1 MEVQNMP
8 LSKRAWDSPFK
19 FLPKQKNPPPGYSEI
34 LEETEWTKIVEPH
47 EGLPPH
53 IPLSKQEFYVI
64 SNVVSD
70 WRKFILSSYSG
81 YYIPTVGISAS
92 KIIRA
97 LQATI
102 NKNIHN
108 LENDKTPNLLP
119 RKIKENKRILEG
131 LRLAQKAA
139 QAIYDRMVKMSQKTQ
154 EFQYDSRPEF
164 SQPELT
170 LNKHEA
176 YFLQTE
182 AKRLD
187 MPLQIKI
194 NEEGVYS
201 VPMTVKDNFD
211 REVRIGK
218 VLEKMSKKSNMS
230 ILQFLIDM
238 LQNITTG
245 EILFVDK
252 IYVKKLKK
260 ALQEVDGNSFFPSIL
275 EKADLPKLD
284 RMNKMLKEK
293 NLSPSFFSCVQDRL
307 SASAK
312 PVKWNLIIS
321 AEPQDILTMSTNK
334 GWTSCVAKGECNY
347 ASLDSAVSNFDMV
360 AYASSPDHQG
370 WQARVWLRFD
380 GHKKWWP
387 ERKVYKTGLIPDS
400 EFLAAVEKYLKDHNI
415 FGKIG
420 DYAPNAFGWS
430 DYLLDHIPEN
440 KKENKYVH
448 LPLYDKSHLYEDEVP
463 VGKLKYKF
471 PATSKKIILAVLSR
485 AFIKIKPQL
494 PNDMGITYSGE
505 VKAVNSVENYHILF
519 DVPEEYA
526 HLGKQLFEKKLTLI
540 NMRFN
545 YRLEDEEKN
554 IIMKKIL
561 KSLSDLNIFPVVKDI
576 GFNVELYIHPSDG
589 PIVEKYLNDFKQ
601 EMLGDYTINALVAVD
616 KTIFTALP
624 NNQLL

>member
-1 MEVQNMP
+1 MP

-47 EGLPPH
+47 EGLSPH
-53 IPLSKQEFYVI
+53 VPLSKQEVYAI
-64 SNVVSD
+64 SNFVSD
-70 WRKFILSSYSG
+70 WRKFILSSGNG

-102 NKNIHN
+102 NKNIYN
-108 LENDKTPNLLP
+108 LENDKTPNILP
-119 RKIKENKRILEG
+119 SKIKENKRTLYG
-131 LRLAQKAA
+131 LRVAQKAA

-164 SQPELT
+164 SQPELILDT
-170 LNKHEA
+170 REA
-176 YFLQTE
+176 HFLQL
-182 AKRLD
+182 AARRLD
-187 MPLQIKI
+187 IPFSIKVR
-194 NEEGVYS
+194 EGVCS
-201 VPMTVKDNFD
+201 VPMTIKDNFG
-211 REVRIGK
+211 REVKIGRL
-218 VLEKMSKKSNMS
+218 LEKMSKKLSKSLLEFWIDILNDASSND
-230 ILQFLIDM
+230 LLY
-238 LQNITTG
+238 
-245 EILFVDK
+245 VDE
-252 IYVKKLKK
+252 IYVKKLNK
-260 ALQEVDGNSFFPSIL
+260 ALQEAGAGDSFPTIL
-275 EKADLPKLD
+275 ETDDLPELD

-312 PVKWNLIIS
+312 PVKWNLIVS

-334 GWTSCVAKGECNY
+334 GWTSCVAKGQCNY

-387 ERKVYKTGLIPDS
+387 ERKVYKTGLIQDS

-420 DYAPNAFGWS
+420 EYAPNAFGWS
-430 DYLLDHIPEN
+430 DYLSDHIPEN

-463 VGKLKYKF
+463 VGKLKYKL

-485 AFIKIKPQL
+485 LFNKIKPQL
-494 PNDMGITYSGE
+494 PNDMGITYSE
-505 VKAVNSVENYHILF
+505 VVKAENRVENYHILF

-526 HLGKQLFEKKLTLI
+526 YLGKQLFEKKLTQI
-540 NMRFN
+540 TMSFN
-545 YRLEDEEKN
+545 YMLEDEEKDM
-554 IIMKKIL
+554 IMKKIL
-561 KSLSDLNIFPVVKDI
+561 KIISDLNIYPVVI
-576 GFNVELYIHPSDG
+576 NYGFDTKLYLHPSDG
-589 PIVEKYLNDFKQ
+589 LIVKKHLNDFKH
-601 EMLGDYTINALVAVD
+601 EMLLPYKGDYTIIALVAVD
-616 KTIFTALP
+616 KTIFLSLP
-624 NNQLL
+624 NNQPL